1 MTSETIRKTVPIS
14 PAELAILD
22 ASRIKGSPAN
32 VALIDLLG
40 PDATRSE
47 AATLHG
53 ALSLGLAVIQERI
66 ADHGYAALA
75 AAQDDEDRAYHAAM
89 RNRRRDA
96 KD

>member
-1 MTSETIRKTVPIS
+1 MTTETIRKTVPIT
-14 PAELAILD
+14 AEELAILD
-22 ASRIKGSPAN
+22 ASRTAGSA
-32 VALIDLLG
+32 AHSAMIELLG

-47 AATLHG
+47 AAILHG
-53 ALSLGLAVIQERI
+53 ALALGLAVIQERI
-66 ADHGYAALA
+66 AEHGYTALA